1 MGHQL
6 DNRWISSKIHVKS
19 TVHFKQVSYLGQQWS
34 DTTVVQISLDA
45 TMIDLCLSLY
55 DWAKYKRTKGAVKLH
70 LVLDR
75 DGYLPSFGVIT
86 DGERQ

>member
-1 MGHQL
+1 
-6 DNRWISSKIHVKS
+6 
-19 TVHFKQVSYLGQQWS
+19 
-34 DTTVVQISLDA
+34 
-45 TMIDLCLSLY
+45 MIDLCLSLY